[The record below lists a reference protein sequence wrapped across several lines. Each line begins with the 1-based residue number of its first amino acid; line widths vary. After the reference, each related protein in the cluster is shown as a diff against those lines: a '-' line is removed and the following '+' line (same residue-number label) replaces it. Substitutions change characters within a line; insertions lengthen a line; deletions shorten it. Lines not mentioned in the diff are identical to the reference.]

1 MMAADLSG
9 VSSGPSV
16 TGQVAYTTPGTY
28 AWVCPA
34 GVYSVSVVCVGAG
47 SAYSATAGGSP
58 GGGGLRYKN
67 NYSVTPG
74 TSYTVIVGTPGTSFA
89 TPQGG
94 NSSFNAALLAQ
105 AGAVGSGNGGGNGGG
120 GIGGDGGGNGGAGGS
135 SAGSTAGAGGAGGYT
150 GNGGA
155 GGAPGAAGGNG
166 AGGGGGGG
174 GGSTTNGVPGDGGG
188 VGLLGQGANGTG
200 GAPAANGGAGVAGS
214 AGAGK
219 LYGGAGGLQ
228 GPSPTAPY
236 ASGGGAVRIIWPG
249 TTRQFPSTNTGDI

>member
-1 MMAADLSG
+1 MMSADLSG

-28 AWVCPA
+28 TWVCPA

-47 SAYSATAGGSP
+47 SAYAAGVGGSP
-58 GGGGLRYKN
+58 GGGGLAYKN
-67 NYSVTPG
+67 NYSTTPG
-74 TSYTVIVGTPGTSFA
+74 VGYAVVVGAPGTSFA

-94 NSSFNAALLAQ
+94 MSSF
-105 AGAVGSGNGGGNGGG
+105 AGALIATAGTVGSGSTGGAGGG
-120 GIGGDGGGNGGAGGS
+120 GIGRDGGGNGGAGGS
-135 SAGSTAGAGGAGGYT
+135 SVGTAGAGGAGGYS

-155 GGAPGAAGGNG
+155 GGAPSTAGANG

-174 GGSTTNGVPGDGGG
+174 GGSTSNGYPGDGGG
-188 VGLLGQGANGTG
+188 VGLLGQGANGAG
-200 GAPAANGGAGVAGS
+200 GASAVNGGAGSAGS
-214 AGAGK
+214 AGSGK

-236 ASGGGAVRIIWPG
+236 PAGGGAVRIIWPG